1 MVEIRR
7 DMPSQEYHAVMAAS
21 ASRIKEFLRSP
32 AHLKA
37 MDTNPKTSAAFALG
51 EAFHACVLERKRF
64 REEFTSAPDVDRRTA
79 AGKAAWAGFVEQN
92 QGRTVLSAE
101 DYATAWSMAE
111 SIERHPTARDLVGGL
126 TERELSI
133 FWTAIWPN
141 GTINCKARIDGYN
154 LEQRCIVDLKS
165 TTDASRPGFT
175 RSVANFSYHIQAA
188 WYIAAMKNAGFDV
201 ESMVFVAVEKDR
213 PWGVACYQLNHDAI
227 MEGAM
232 AIASVLPRMID
243 CVTRDNWPA
252 YTELIE
258 TISLPKWKVSREE
271 ETL

>member
-7 DMPSQEYHAVMAAS
+7 DMPSQQYHAVVAAS
-21 ASRIKEFLRSP
+21 ASRLKEFLRSP

-51 EAFHACVLERKRF
+51 EAFHACVLEPQRF
-64 REEFTSAPDVDRRTA
+64 RAEFTAAPDVDRRTT
-79 AGKAAWAGFVEQN
+79 AGKAAWAAFVEEN

-101 DYATAWSMAE
+101 DYATAWSMANAIDMH
-111 SIERHPTARDLVGGL
+111 STARDLVGGL

-133 FWTAIWPN
+133 FWKAKWPN
-141 GTINCKARIDGYN
+141 GTIDCKARIDGYN

-175 RSVANFSYHIQAA
+175 KSVANFSYHIQAA
-188 WYIAAMKNAGFDV
+188 WYIAAMKNAGFDA
-201 ESMVFVAVEKDR
+201 ESMVFIAVEKER
-213 PWGVACYQLNHDAI
+213 PWGVACYTLDHDAI

-232 AIASVLPRMID
+232 AIAHALPKLID
-243 CVTRDNWPA
+243 CVTRDTWPA

-258 TISLPKWKVSREE
+258 TISLPRWKVAKEE